1 MKIFV
6 RSVDNRMLC
15 LDVEKESTI
24 EDIKCQME
32 DLEGISVEDQRM
44 VFNSKECEDDTT
56 LESLEL
62 SEGMNLEMNLR
73 LLGGA
78 VASDIPEHLK
88 QLANKYKVDKM
99 ICRKCYARL
108 PLSAYNCRKRK
119 CGHSANIRPKK
130 KIKDKEGKK

>member
-6 RSVDNRMLC
+6 RSIDSRMLC
-15 LDVEKESTI
+15 LDVEKSTTI
-24 EDIKCQME
+24 EDIKEQME
-32 DLEGISVEDQRM
+32 ELEGIAFEDQRM
-44 VFNSKECEDDTT
+44 LFNCKDLEDQST
-56 LESLEL
+56 LESLEVT
-62 SEGMNLEMNLR
+62 EGMNLEMSLK

-88 QLANKYKVDKM
+88 ALACKYKVDKM

-108 PLSAYNCRKRK
+108 PMTAYNCRKRK

>member
-6 RSVDNRMLC
+6 RSIDSRMLC
-15 LDVEKESTI
+15 LDVEKETTV

-32 DLEGISVEDQRM
+32 ELEGISAEEQRITFNNREVEDEM
-44 VFNSKECEDDTT
+44 SLET
-56 LESLEL
+56 LEVT
-62 SEGMNLEMNLR
+62 EGMNLEMNLR

-88 QLANKYKVDKM
+88 MLANKYKVDKM

-108 PLSAYNCRKRK
+108 PLTAYNCRKRK
-119 CGHSANIRPKK
+119 CGKSANIRPKK

>member
-6 RSVDNRMLC
+6 RSVNSKMLC
-15 LDVEKESTI
+15 LDVEKDSTVM
-24 EDIKCQME
+24 DVKWQME
-32 DLEGISVEDQRM
+32 ELEGIAIEDQRM
-44 VFNSKECEDDTT
+44 LFVGKEVDDEST
-56 LESLEL
+56 LESLEVT
-62 SEGMNLEMNLR
+62 EGMNFDMNLR

-88 QLANKYKVDKM
+88 MLANKYKVDKM

-108 PLSAYNCRKRK
+108 PLTAYNCRKRK
-119 CGHSANIRPKK
+119 CGHCANIRPKK

>member
-1 MKIFV
+1 
-6 RSVDNRMLC
+6 MLC

-32 DLEGISVEDQRM
+32 ELEGITYEDQRLLFNNKEVEDQ
-44 VFNSKECEDDTT
+44 ST
-56 LESLEL
+56 LESLEVT
-62 SEGMNLEMNLR
+62 EGMNFDMNLK

-88 QLANKYKVDKM
+88 MLANKYKVDKM

-108 PLSAYNCRKRK
+108 PPTAYNCRKRK

>member
-6 RSVDNRMLC
+6 RSVNSKMLC
-15 LDVEKESTI
+15 LDVEKDSTVM
-24 EDIKCQME
+24 DVKWQME
-32 DLEGISVEDQRM
+32 ELEGIAIEDQRM
-44 VFNSKECEDDTT
+44 LFVGKEVDDEST
-56 LESLEL
+56 LESLEVT
-62 SEGMNLEMNLR
+62 EGMNFDMNLR

-88 QLANKYKVDKM
+88 MLANKYKVDKM

-108 PLSAYNCRKRK
+108 PLTAYNCRKRK